1 MKIAILLKQVPVKDA
16 NLKISGDG
24 TWIEEQDI
32 SFEINESD
40 HYGLEEAL
48 RLKEKHGGEV
58 VVVCMGPARVKE
70 AIKQALAKGA
80 DRAIHLND
88 DAFRTPDPLI
98 NAKVFAA
105 ALKPENFDLVL
116 SGLQSDDFGY
126 GITGVAVAE
135 LLGMAHATLV
145 METEVQDGKIK
156 VKRELE
162 SGWFQNVDIPLP
174 AVLTIQS
181 GLNQIRYATIKGIM
195 AAKKK
200 EIKEIGLADIGLSD
214 ADVASSGMVFH
225 KMYVPVK
232 TKETIFLEGDGKDIV
247 ANLVEH
253 LKNDAKVI

>member
-16 NLKISGDG
+16 TLKVGGDG
-24 TWIEEQDI
+24 LWIDESNV

-58 VVVCMGPARVKE
+58 VVVTLGPDRVKE

-80 DRAIHLND
+80 DRAIHIAANG
-88 DAFRTPDPLI
+88 FTNPDPLVQ
-98 NAKVFAA
+98 AKILSA
-105 ALKPENFDLVL
+105 ALQPEKFDLIL
-116 SGLQSDDFGY
+116 SGLQSDDLGY
-126 GITGVAVAE
+126 GQTGVLVAE
-135 LLGMAHATLV
+135 LLGLPHATLV
-145 METEVQDGKIK
+145 METDVQDGKIK

-162 SGWFQNVDIPLP
+162 SGWFQYVEFPLP

-200 EIKEIGLADIGLSD
+200 EIKDLSFADLGLNEAETQ
-214 ADVASSGMVFH
+214 ASSVQLH
-225 KMYVPVK
+225 KIYVPQK
-232 TKETIFLEGDGKDIV
+232 TKKTAVLEGSTDEIV
-247 ANLVEH
+247 AALIDK
-253 LKNDAKVI
+253 LKNEAKVL